1 VISRKRGCRRRRR
14 HCTPE
19 WAGVL
24 VLRPVPRYSALM
36 IPIPTLETPRFRLRA
51 PERRDFDAHAAM
63 WADER
68 VTRYIS
74 GPARDRATSWRA
86 FLAIPGLWALMG
98 YGYWVF
104 ADRENDGY
112 IGAGG
117 FSWFERGIQLLE
129 GVPEAGWAIAP
140 DWWAKGVATEVM
152 AAALG
157 WADAVLGTEIRC
169 IINPG
174 HTASERVAAKL
185 GFTAIGHHE
194 MEPDPV
200 NVYAR
205 PAPLTPPSA

>member
-1 VISRKRGCRRRRR
+1 MDPCLRRGTIETALDSDAPPATL
-14 HCTPE
+14 TP
-19 WAGVL
+19 
-24 VLRPVPRYSALM
+24 M
-36 IPIPTLETPRFRLRA
+36 TPIPTLETGRFRLRA
-51 PERRDFDAHAAM
+51 AERRDFAAHAAM

-104 ADRENDGY
+104 AERETDAY

-117 FSWFERGIQLLE
+117 LSYFERGIPALE

-140 DWWAKGVATEVM
+140 DWWEKGVATEVM
-152 AAALG
+152 GAALG
-157 WADAVLGTEIRC
+157 WADRTLRTEIRC

-174 HTASERVAAKL
+174 HGASERVAAKL
-185 GFTAIGHHE
+185 GFAAIGHHA

-200 NVYAR
+200 NIYAR
-205 PAPLTPPSA
+205 PAPITRPSA